1 MNIVIVNLSPI
12 PVYAYGGTERVIWDL
27 GRALVESGHS
37 VSFLVPE
44 GSSCDFAQV
53 LIIAPTQPWQQQ
65 IPSDTDVV
73 HFQFQPELG
82 EDFGFPYVI
91 TEHGNSKQPTP
102 LNHQTIFVSQNHAMR
117 YGSDSYVLNGLDWRA
132 YGAVDW
138 SRSRDYYHFLGKA
151 AWRVKN
157 VKGAIQVAKKA
168 NVELHVLGGDRLN
181 IKRGFRWTLSRS
193 IQFHGMVG
201 GEQKNQLLNGS
212 RGMIFP
218 VRWHEPF
225 GLATIESLYFGCPV
239 FATPYGALPELV
251 PAYCGVLSADS
262 MLLADAIRNQQFDP
276 MQCHEHVL
284 QHFNPVVMMQ
294 GYLEKYR
301 QVMAGQTLN
310 AEQPCLKENPEA
322 LAWC

>member
-1 MNIVIVNLSPI
+1 
-12 PVYAYGGTERVIWDL
+12 
-27 GRALVESGHS
+27 
-37 VSFLVPE
+37 
-44 GSSCDFAQV
+44 
-53 LIIAPTQPWQQQ
+53 
-65 IPSDTDVV
+65 
-73 HFQFQPELG
+73 
-82 EDFGFPYVI
+82 
-91 TEHGNSKQPTP
+91 
-102 LNHQTIFVSQNHAMR
+102 MR

-138 SRSRDYYHFLGKA
+138 SRSREYYHFLGKA

-201 GEQKNQLLNGS
+201 GAQKNQLLNGS

-262 MLLADAIRNQQFDP
+262 TLLADAIRSQQFDP